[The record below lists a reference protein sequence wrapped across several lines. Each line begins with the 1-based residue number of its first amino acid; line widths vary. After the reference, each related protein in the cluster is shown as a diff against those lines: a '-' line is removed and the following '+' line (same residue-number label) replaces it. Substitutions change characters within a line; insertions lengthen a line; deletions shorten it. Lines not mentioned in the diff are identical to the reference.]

1 MAFSKLPRTKVPPW
15 GSVLVVEDWSRFSRR
30 KASYSHE
37 MLQALWNLG
46 CALAWVRED
55 VFITREKF
63 DEDQV
68 LRIKLD
74 LAMQAAH
81 DFSAGLSKTNS

>member
-1 MAFSKLPRTKVPPW
+1 
-15 GSVLVVEDWSRFSRR
+15 
-30 KASYSHE
+30 
-37 MLQALWNLG
+37 MLQELWRLG

-55 VFITREKF
+55 VVITRERF
-63 DEDQV
+63 DDDQA

-81 DFSAGLSKTNS
+81 DFSKGLSRTNNQVWELREKEYFERASSSSACPAHPTGFG